1 MPNQIVV
8 HLKEAHKAVS
18 RILSTLAGIPKAKK
32 DLIDAGNSLSQL
44 LVEAVASHIKGDLK
58 GTLEESDIQLN
69 RWMCSILRLSRDKD
83 NSLDPLQ
90 NILENM
96 DLDFIDRLAESRPKP
111 KPKKISFTPVPDS
124 LTVLSEDKKIG
135 CRAEGCDGKYSTKKA
150 YTRHLTIKHPTDAKR
165 LRLPNGEEHRPAKQ
179 RIKCLLCGD
188 QSVDMTRYAEHYKAK
203 HDRQFEAKGRR
214 VRF

>member
-69 RWMCSILRLSRDKD
+69 RWMCSILRLSQDKD

-90 NILENM
+90 NNRYGPIFPCICCHQLNWKYKMRKVDDIFGEQVHHVDIDYVVNKHNRLFRK
-96 DLDFIDRLAESRPKP
+96 LDAYWI
-111 KPKKISFTPVPDS
+111 
-124 LTVLSEDKKIG
+124 
-135 CRAEGCDGKYSTKKA
+135 CDGC
-150 YTRHLTIKHPTDAKR
+150 
-165 LRLPNGEEHRPAKQ
+165 NGETRSGKRPRMSSMNGLQ
-179 RIKCLLCGD
+179 CPWEDVPERLLALNEVGIQED
-188 QSVDMTRYAEHYKAK
+188 QSNIRN
-203 HDRQFEAKGRR
+203 
-214 VRF
+214 